1 MIIGYA
7 RVSTR
12 DQKLDTQLD
21 ALKAAG
27 CEKIYSEKI
36 SGKTK
41 KRPEFIKLQEQLR
54 ADDIIVVTKLD
65 RLARSL
71 SDLVSIMADLN
82 KLGVGFKSLGE
93 SIDLSTPAGRMQ
105 MGLFAIVAEF
115 ERELIVQRTMDGLK
129 NARARGR
136 IGGRKPALDGLQRK
150 ELIERVERGD
160 LSIPKVGKIYGVSRA
175 TVNRIMKQH
184 RDDLTDA

>member
-12 DQKLDTQLD
+12 DQKLDRQLD

-82 KLGVGFKSLGE
+82 KLGVGFRSLGE

-115 ERELIVQRTMDGLK
+115 ERELISQRTKDGLK
-129 NARARGR
+129 RAKARGR
-136 IGGRKPALDGLQRK
+136 VGGRPAALEEFKRL
-150 ELIERVERGD
+150 ELIKRVELND
-160 LSIPKVGKIYGVSRA
+160 LSLPKVGELFGVSRA
-175 TVNRIMKQH
+175 TVNRIMKKH
-184 RDDLTDA
+184 REEELQ